1 MRDWSAFENLRLR
14 AGFIVARVRTTD
26 EPLIDAIG
34 REAVAQTSIIGR
46 QFAIVIRAA
55 LSDEEVSISL
65 YHEVLEA
72 ATVAALIAPAAVVMF
87 NEADF
92 ERAARLA
99 HDQLGPASPENLDRM
114 LQSYGFSE
122 Q

>member
-92 ERAARLA
+92 ERACSTRT
-99 HDQLGPASPENLDRM
+99 
-114 LQSYGFSE
+114 
-122 Q
+122 